1 MAMSTSKSNKN
12 AGARDTT
19 VNIDENFFSYS
30 GLHTILSNFT
40 MGRGSTLLI
49 LIYITV
55 NDNIQS
61 MALHQDHTNIEDRSE
76 NHCWKHCLNVYCY
89 QSYGWQ
95 LYSCPEIVNQSS
107 IVS

>member
-1 MAMSTSKSNKN
+1 MAMLTPKSNKN
-12 AGARDTT
+12 AGAGDTT
-19 VNIDENFFSYS
+19 VNIDENFSSYG
-30 GLHTILSNFT
+30 GLYTTLSNFT
-40 MGRGSTLLI
+40 VGRGSTLLI

-61 MALHQDHTNIEDRSE
+61 MALHQDHTNIEDQSE
-76 NHCWKHCLNVYCY
+76 NHCWKHCLNVYHY

-95 LYSCPEIVNQSS
+95 PYGCPEIVDQSS